1 MKILFIGNSYTFF
14 NDMPSMFSELL
25 AENGRKAQVD
35 SVTKGGRK
43 LFENLDENDANHQK
57 IAEFVGE
64 NEYDVLFLQEQSQL
78 PALDETKFFEGVKG
92 VMELVKAKKTVLYAT
107 WGRKEGSHVLDE
119 RGWTSKEMFS
129 KITSAYSRAAKEFG
143 TDMSCVG
150 DCFLYLTEN
159 APELEIYNDDKSH
172 PSYIGSCVAA
182 IAHYKTLFGEL
193 PSSFSACK
201 ISSDEL
207 EIIKTA
213 VDKVI

>member
-14 NDMPSMFSELL
+14 NDMPIMFDELL

-43 LFENLDENDANHQK
+43 LFENLNEDDANHQK
-57 IAEFVGE
+57 IVELVGE
-64 NEYDVLFLQEQSQL
+64 NEYDVLFLQENSQL
-78 PALDETKFFEGVKG
+78 PALDEAKFFEGVKG

-107 WGRKEGSHVLDE
+107 WGRKEGSDVLAE
-119 RGWTSKEMFS
+119 HGWTSKEMFS
-129 KITSAYSRAAKEFG
+129 MTTAAYTRASKQFGAGMSR
-143 TDMSCVG
+143 VG

-159 APELEIYNDDKSH
+159 APELEIYNEDKSH

-193 PSSFSACK
+193 PESVSACK

-213 VDKVI
+213 VDRVI